1 MIMLKFE
8 HPLTEKVRIY
18 LRVES
23 LMRQLHKSAGFEAP
37 LDYQLF
43 FRSLFDLM
51 DLFEQIHIK
60 SELTKDLEKQKLTFK
75 SWANV
80 PGVDQAIL
88 DNVLNDIDDNFR
100 NLMSAERFGQSLKE
114 ERFLSAI
121 RQRFNLP
128 GGTCC
133 FDLPALHYW
142 LHLPLEKRLYD
153 AKIWTNT
160 LEPLHNALALLL
172 KLIREIGL
180 YKPQVARNGFF
191 QSDAEEA
198 NILRLDIPL
207 DLGIYPMI
215 SGHKNRF
222 AIKFMSFE
230 TGMAYSQDIEFKLAI
245 C

>member
-1 MIMLKFE
+1 
-8 HPLTEKVRIY
+8 
-18 LRVES
+18 
-23 LMRQLHKSAGFEAP
+23 MRQLHKSAGFEAP

>member
-1 MIMLKFE
+1 MLKFE

-23 LMRQLHKSAGFEAP
+23 LMRQWHNSADFKAP

-51 DLFEQIHIK
+51 DLLEQIHIK

-75 SWANV
+75 NWANV
-80 PGVDQAIL
+80 PGVNQVIL
-88 DNVLNDIDDNFR
+88 DSVLNDIDKNFR
-100 NLMSAERFGQSLKE
+100 NLMSTERFGQSLKE

-142 LHLPLEKRLYD
+142 LHLPLEKRLSD

-160 LEPLHNALALLL
+160 LEPLHNALTLLL

-180 YKPQVARNGFF
+180 YKPQIARHGFF

-198 NILRLDIPL
+198 NILRLEIPL

-222 AIKFMSFE
+222 SIKFMSFE
-230 TGMAYSQDIEFKLAI
+230 TGMSYSQDVEFKLAI